1 MIRVSANITKIIL
14 VKLDLFKAVTV
25 TIIEEVWSFSIN
37 GKKKKKK
44 IRTWTEAIILADKK
58 KLRNVIN

>member
-25 TIIEEVWSFSIN
+25 TIIEEV
-37 GKKKKKK
+37 
-44 IRTWTEAIILADKK
+44 
-58 KLRNVIN
+58 